1 MAEAKSSK
9 KKVELNDVCI
19 VAYARTPM
27 GSLAGS
33 LSSFSAPQLG
43 ACAMKAVLANAGVGA
58 EVVEEVFLGHVL
70 SGGCGQHAARQAAEK
85 AGIRAPATSV
95 NKVCA
100 SGMKAATLG
109 AQAIML
115 GLRDC
120 VMVGGM
126 ESMSSAPYLA
136 PAMRTGAR
144 MGHATMEDS
153 MIKDGLWDA
162 CGTDAGPQGVHMGSL
177 AELCARQH
185 SIGRA
190 AQDAYAA
197 ESYRRA
203 AAAARAGKFAEIATV
218 EVMGRRGK
226 PATLVVAD
234 EEVSQRG
241 ESTTAASLGAMRTA
255 FARGDDAT
263 VTAGNA
269 STISD
274 GAAALLLCT
283 RAKAA
288 ALGLAVVATITGFGE
303 GAKRPEEFTTAPAV
317 AIPHAL
323 ACAGVPLD
331 DIDFFEINEAFS
343 VVACA
348 NLALLELDASKVNV
362 YGGAVAMGH
371 PLGCSGARIMCTLL
385 SVLRQE
391 GGTTGCAAVCNGGGG
406 ASAVVIKLE

>member
-1 MAEAKSSK
+1 MAQFNE
-9 KKVELNDVCI
+9 VCI
-19 VAYARTPM
+19 VSYARTPM

-33 LSSFSAPQLG
+33 LSSFSAAQLG
-43 ACAMKAVLANAGVGA
+43 ACAMKAVLSNASVGA
-58 EVVEEVFLGHVL
+58 EAVEEVFFGHVL
-70 SGGCGQHAARQAAEK
+70 TGGAGQHSARQAAEQ
-85 AGIRAPATSV
+85 AGIRAPATGV

-109 AQAIML
+109 AQAVML

-126 ESMSSAPYLA
+126 ESMSNAPYVA
-136 PAMRTGAR
+136 SAMRGGAR
-144 MGHATMEDS
+144 MGHTSMEDS

-162 CGTDAGPQGVHMGSL
+162 CGADHGPAGAHMGVL
-177 AELCARQH
+177 AELCAAAH
-185 SIGRA
+185 GIDRA
-190 AQDAYAA
+190 AQDAHAA

-203 AAAARAGKFAEIATV
+203 AAAARAGKFAEIVTV
-218 EVMGRRGK
+218 EVAGKRGK
-226 PATLVVAD
+226 PPTLVVAD
-234 EEVSQRG
+234 EEVALRG
-241 ESTTAASLGAMRTA
+241 ESTSAASLGAMRTA
-255 FARGDDAT
+255 FARGAEAT

-274 GAAALLLCT
+274 GAAALLLMS

-288 ALGLAVVATITGFGE
+288 ELGVAVLATISGFGE
-303 GAKRPEEFTTAPAV
+303 GAKKPEEFTTAPAL

-323 ACAGVPLD
+323 ARAGVALGD
-331 DIDFFEINEAFS
+331 VDFFEINEAFS

-348 NLALLELDASKVNV
+348 NLKLLQLDDAKVNV

-391 GGTTGCAAVCNGGGG
+391 GGATGCAAVCNGGGG
-406 ASAVVIKLE
+406 ASAVVIKLEPSQ